1 MAVGED
7 DNTPLPGTVFTSRQV
22 RILKVVVIAMGV
34 LLAGGLAFVLAVIAY
49 QASQMRQEAAPAPE
63 QGASPIELSLAQDG
77 TVSNMSLD
85 GDRLALHLNSN
96 AGSEIVVID
105 LASGKVVARVRLAPD
120 KP

>member
-7 DNTPLPGTVFTSRQV
+7 NNTPLPGTVFTSRQV

-49 QASQMRQEAAPAPE
+49 QASQMRQAAAPE
-63 QGASPIELSLAQDG
+63 QGTSPLELSLAQNG
-77 TVSNMSLD
+77 TITSMTLD
-85 GDRLALHLNSN
+85 GDRLALHLTSR

-120 KP
+120 RP